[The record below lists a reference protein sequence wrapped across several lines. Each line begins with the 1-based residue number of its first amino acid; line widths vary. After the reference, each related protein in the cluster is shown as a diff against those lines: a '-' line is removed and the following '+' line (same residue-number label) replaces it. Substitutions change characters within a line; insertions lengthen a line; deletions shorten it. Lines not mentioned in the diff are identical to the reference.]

1 MRLNT
6 RALTPKVYT
15 HEGAVAARLT
25 PEQQLKR
32 LTMACLLWEDNFYID
47 GKTHVQLIEEYAAK
61 VKPDFLAQIAI
72 SLKERGLLRHT
83 PLLILCLLLEK
94 HKDFR
99 AKDVIARV
107 CTRADD
113 ITELLALY
121 WRNGKVPLRHQLK
134 QGISLAMKKFDTYQI
149 SKYSQEDKKISLRD
163 AMFLAHCKPRRD
175 MEGTYKDLANK
186 TLSPP
191 DTWEV
196 RKSRGDS
203 TEQTF
208 SELIE
213 TRKLG
218 ILACLRNLRSMLQ
231 SGMDKHV
238 IGKYLVEHSGK
249 KLILPFQFLAA
260 FEAAPEMIDYLETA
274 MLNSL
279 KFENRI
285 DGKTIVLV
293 DVSGSMEHKLSGKG
307 TMTCMDA
314 ACGLAII
321 AREMLENVMVFTFSN
336 QLVQIKPFRGMALRE
351 CIINSQQHG
360 CTNLADPMRYI
371 NERIAHDRLICIT
384 DEQVQSY
391 VQPIAK
397 KSYMINIGSY
407 RNGVGYRDWHH
418 IDGFSQHVFDYIA
431 EWEKDEHNL

>member
-6 RALTPKVYT
+6 TARGPLVHT

-47 GKTHVQLIEEYAAK
+47 GKTHVQLIEECAAK
-61 VKPDFLAQIAI
+61 VKPDFLAQTAI

-83 PLLILCLLLEK
+83 PLLILCLLLQH

-113 ITELLALY
+113 ITEMLALY
-121 WRNGKVPLRHQLK
+121 WRNGKTPLRYQLK
-134 QGISLAMKKFDTYQI
+134 QGIGMAMRKFDTYQI
-149 SKYSQEDKKISLRD
+149 SKYAQEDKKIALRD
-163 AMFLAHCKPRRD
+163 TMFLSHCKPRKE

-186 TLSPP
+186 TLTPP

-203 TEQTF
+203 TEETF
-208 SELIE
+208 SELMAKG
-213 TRKLG
+213 KLG
-218 ILACLRNLRSMLQ
+218 MLAALRNLRSMLE
-231 SGMDKHV
+231 SGMDKHE
-238 IGKYLVEHSGK
+238 IGKYLVQHSGK

-260 FEAAPEMIDYLETA
+260 FEAAPQMIDYLETA

-285 DGKTIVLV
+285 GGKTVLLV
-293 DVSGSMEHKLSGKG
+293 DVSGSMCQKMSGKG
-307 TMTCMDA
+307 TMTYMDA

-321 AREMLENVMVFTFSN
+321 AREILEDVQIFTFSTK
-336 QLVQIKPFRGMALRE
+336 LVQIKPFRGMALRE
-351 CIINSQQHG
+351 CIINSQDHG
-360 CTNLADPMRYI
+360 GTDLRPALGYI
-371 NERIAHDRLICIT
+371 NNNVQHDRLICIT
-384 DEQVQSY
+384 DEQV
-391 VQPIAK
+391 
-397 KSYMINIGSY
+397 
-407 RNGVGYRDWHH
+407 
-418 IDGFSQHVFDYIA
+418 
-431 EWEKDEHNL
+431 